1 MMRLPV
7 NYQIAA
13 TYLSTKLKQTAVAVL
28 GVTFG
33 ISMYV
38 FMNSFMSGVNLA
50 QNRLAFSTLAHVR
63 VYNDRPAD
71 RSDIVSRVFPA
82 GTIANIHNSKIIK
95 YTQGIKNSTEIIHY
109 LHTIP
114 IVQTVAPEVNIN
126 VFFKNA
132 GNKVN
137 GTLSGVDVASEDQL
151 FGMSQMMVE
160 GTWKDLAYRPDGIFV
175 GVELARSLSLKVDDN
190 LNILTADGV
199 SHSYKVIG
207 IFQTNLASVDKTKA
221 YLSIT
226 ATRQLLAENQDY
238 VTDIQINVID
248 FKLAN
253 QLVSELAP
261 LLPYKVESWSMA
273 NIQLEAGSNLRDVI
287 ALAVSL
293 TILIVAGFGIYNIML
308 MTINEKIREIAILK
322 AMGFSGLDIRRIFL
336 TMSSVIGLVGGL
348 IGMGL
353 GFVVSA
359 LVNRVPFNV
368 AGLATLPMDYNPK
381 DYILAFCFGLLTTFV
396 AGYFPSRKAA
406 RIDPVN
412 IIRG

>member
-1 MMRLPV
+1 MIRLPV

-13 TYLSTKLKQTAVAVL
+13 TYLSSKLKQTIVAVL

-63 VYNDRPAD
+63 IYNDRPQD
-71 RSDIVSRVFPA
+71 RSDLVSRVFPA
-82 GTIANIHNSKIIK
+82 GTIANIRNSKIIK
-95 YTQGIKNSTEIIHY
+95 YTDGIKNSAEIIHY
-109 LHTIP
+109 LQTIP
-114 IVQTVAPEVNIN
+114 IVTTVAPEVNIN
-126 VFFKNA
+126 VFFKNV

-137 GTLSGVDVASEDQL
+137 GTLSGVDVANEDAL
-151 FGMSQMMVE
+151 FQMSRMMVE
-160 GTWKDLAYRPDGIFV
+160 GKWSDLANRPDGIIV
-175 GVELARSLSLKVDDN
+175 GVELAKSLSLKVDDN

-199 SHSYKVIG
+199 SHTYKVIG
-207 IFQTNLASVDKTKA
+207 IFQTNLSSVDKTKS

-226 ATRQLLAENQDY
+226 ATRQLLAVNQDY
-238 VTDIQINVID
+238 VTDIQVNVTD

-253 QLVSELAP
+253 QLVHEIAP
-261 LLPYKVESWSMA
+261 VIPYKVESWSMA
-273 NIQLEAGSNLRDVI
+273 NAQLEAGSNLRDVI
-287 ALAVSL
+287 AVAVSL

-322 AMGFSGLDIRRIFL
+322 AMGFAGFDIRRIFL

-348 IGMGL
+348 LGMGL
-353 GFVVSA
+353 GFAVSR
-359 LVNRVPFNV
+359 LVNSVPFNV
-368 AGLATLPMDYNPK
+368 AGLATLPMDYNPD
-381 DYILAFCFGLLTTFV
+381 DYLLSFFFGLITTFV
-396 AGYFPSRKAA
+396 AGYFPSRKAS